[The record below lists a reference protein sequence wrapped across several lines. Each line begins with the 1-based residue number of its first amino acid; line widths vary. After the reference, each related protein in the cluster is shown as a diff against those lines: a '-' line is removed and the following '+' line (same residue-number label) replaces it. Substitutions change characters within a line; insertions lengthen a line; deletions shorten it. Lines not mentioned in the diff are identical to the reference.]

1 MLKTLRPIIA
11 EVVGVFL
18 IVFLSGAACAA
29 LPLDESGKPRDD
41 SWATVVAAL
50 AAGCAVAVVLPIA
63 FRESPGCLNPAVTL
77 TLWVCKRLETRFM
90 SVLIGA
96 QALGSLLAGLAIL
109 AIFPNEKA
117 IAFAT
122 PHVGNTL
129 LDQTGTNLPLI
140 LLAGIAVE
148 ALLTFFLTF
157 AIFGLL
163 IDRRTQRFGGVAV
176 GLAQTAIVLVGYR
189 LTGGCANPARWFGP
203 YVWQFSVEQLRIHKE
218 KYLFDHPVYW
228 IGPILGAVA
237 AGMLYTTYILPRDQA
252 KEGRA

>member
-29 LPLDESGKPRDD
+29 LPLDDNGKPRDD

-50 AAGCAVAVVLPIA
+50 AAGCVVAVVLPIA
-63 FRESPGCLNPAVTL
+63 FRESPGCLNPAVRL
-77 TLWVCKRLETRFM
+77 ELWVCKSLESRLM
-90 SVLIGA
+90 GILIVSHVL
-96 QALGSLLAGLAIL
+96 LGFLAGLAIL

-122 PHVGNTL
+122 PHIGNML
-129 LDQTGTNLPLI
+129 LEQTGTSLPLI

-148 ALLTFFLTF
+148 GLLTFFLTF

-163 IDRRTQRFGGVAV
+163 IDRRTPRFGGFAV
-176 GLAQTAIVLVGYR
+176 GLAQTAIILVGYR

-203 YVWQFSVEQLRIHKE
+203 YVWQLSVEQLRIHSE
-218 KYLFDHPVYW
+218 KYLYDHPVYW
-228 IGPILGAVA
+228 VGPILGAVA
-237 AGMLYTTYILPRDQA
+237 AGMLCTTYILPRDQA